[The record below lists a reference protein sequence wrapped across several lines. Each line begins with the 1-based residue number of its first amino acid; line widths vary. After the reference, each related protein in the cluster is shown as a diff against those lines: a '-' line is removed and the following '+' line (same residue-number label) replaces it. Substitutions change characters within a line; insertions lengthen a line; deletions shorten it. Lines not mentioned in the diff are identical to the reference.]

1 MQQKYQ
7 VVIVGGGPVG
17 VGLAIELGQRG
28 ISVAL
33 VERYTRPQ
41 RIPKGQNLT
50 QRTLEHFYFW
60 NCVKELRAARIM
72 PAGVPTSG
80 ISAYGHLMSE
90 YWNAPSQ
97 RELVQK
103 YYFQEYER
111 LPQYCTEEVLR
122 ARMAALPSVDALFGW
137 GAQALEQD
145 DKSARVTIT
154 EREGSGHKV
163 LEADYI
169 VGCDGGHSLVR
180 DQVGIA
186 RSGAEFDQKM
196 VLMVFRSRELH
207 EGMKRFPTKSTYNVM
222 HPDLKGYWMFFGR
235 IDVGEGFFFHAPVP
249 NETTTEN
256 YDFLGLLHRA
266 GGFKF
271 AVEFEHVG
279 FWDLRVAV
287 AEEYQKGRVFIA
299 GDAAHSHPPYG
310 GYGLNNGLEDA
321 ANLGWKLAA
330 RLQAWGGD
338 ALLHSYSEERR
349 PIFVETGRDFIAA
362 RIEEDRVFLEKFSP
376 ERDRE
381 AFEKAWNER
390 MVKLSGR
397 AQVYEPHYEG
407 SSVVMGPPGS
417 VCSAHGDHGFTARTG
432 HHLPP
437 QMLSSGR
444 NVFEE
449 LGAGYTLLVFDAQ
462 ESAIRGLEEAAR
474 SLKIP
479 FKVVRDS
486 CTDGRQAYQSKLI
499 LVRPDQY
506 VVWNGDAAPVDADK
520 VMRRVAGREST
531 AA

>member
-1 MQQKYQ
+1 MKEKYQ

-28 ISVAL
+28 ISCAL
-33 VERYTRPQ
+33 VERYGEPQ

-60 NCVKELRAARIM
+60 NCVKELRAARVM
-72 PAGVPTSG
+72 PPGVPTSG

-90 YWNAPSQ
+90 FWAAPSQ

-103 YYFQEYER
+103 YYFQEYDR
-111 LPQYCTEEVLR
+111 LPQYCTEAVLR
-122 ARMAALPSVDALFGW
+122 KRLASLPCVDTLFGW
-137 GAQALEQD
+137 SAQSVVQD
-145 DKSARVTIT
+145 EKSARVTIA
-154 EREGSGHKV
+154 ERDGAARRV

-169 VGCDGGHSLVR
+169 VGCDGGHSVVR
-180 DQVGIA
+180 EQVGIA
-186 RSGAEFDQKM
+186 RTGAEFDQKM

-207 EGMKRFPTKSTYNVM
+207 EGMKRFPVKSTYNVM

-310 GYGLNNGLEDA
+310 GHGLNNGLEDA
-321 ANLGWKLAA
+321 TNLGWKLAA
-330 RLQAWGGD
+330 RLQGWGGD

-362 RIEEDRVFLEKFSP
+362 RIEEDRKFLEKFSP
-376 ERDRE
+376 DRDRA
-381 AFEKAWNER
+381 AFEQAWNER

-407 SSVVMGPPGS
+407 SSVVMGPPGAR
-417 VCSAHGDHGFTARTG
+417 CSAHGNHTFTARAG

-437 QMLSSGR
+437 QKLSSGS
-444 NVFEE
+444 NVFEA
-449 LGAGYTLLVFDAQ
+449 LGSGYTLLAFDAD
-462 ESAIRGLEEAAR
+462 EAAIRAFEDAAQA
-474 SLKIP
+474 LKIP

-486 CTDGRQAYQSKLI
+486 RSGGREAYESKLI

-506 VVWNGDAAPVDADK
+506 VVWNGDSAPADARA
-520 VMRRVAGREST
+520 VMHRVAGRP
-531 AA
+531 

>member
-1 MQQKYQ
+1 MVEKYQ

-17 VGLAIELGQRG
+17 VGLAVELGQRG

-33 VERYTRPQ
+33 VERHLKPQ

-60 NCVKELRAARIM
+60 NCVKELRAARVM
-72 PAGVPTSG
+72 PEGVPTSG
-80 ISAYGHLMSE
+80 ISAYGNLMSE
-90 YWNAPSQ
+90 FWNAPSQ

-103 YYFQEYER
+103 YYFQEYDR

-122 ARMAALPSVDALFGW
+122 ARMAALPSVTALFGW
-137 GAQALEQD
+137 STEGVEQD
-145 DKSARVTIT
+145 SMAARVTIA
-154 EREGSGHKV
+154 ERNGGGRKV

-169 VGCDGGHSLVR
+169 VGCDGGHSIIR
-180 DQVGIA
+180 DQIGIA
-186 RSGAEFDQKM
+186 RSGSEFDQKM
-196 VLMVFRSRELH
+196 VLMVFRSKELH
-207 EGMKRFPTKSTYNVM
+207 EGLKRFPTKSTYNVM

-256 YDFLGLLHRA
+256 YDFLALLHRA

-321 ANLGWKLAA
+321 TNLGWKLAA
-330 RLQAWGGD
+330 KLQGWGGD
-338 ALLHSYSEERR
+338 NLLASYTEERR

-362 RIEEDRVFLEKFSP
+362 RIEEDRVFLEKFTP
-376 ERDRE
+376 ESDRAE
-381 AFEKAWNER
+381 FERAWGER
-390 MVKLSGR
+390 MAKLSGR

-407 SSVVMGPPGS
+407 SSVVMGPTGA
-417 VCSAHGDHGFTARTG
+417 VCSAHGNHTFTARIG

-437 QMLSSGR
+437 NLLSSGR

-449 LGAGYTLLVFDAQ
+449 LGTAYTLFAFDVEDELVHGF
-462 ESAIRGLEEAAR
+462 EEAAL
-474 SLKIP
+474 SHKIP
-479 FKVVRDS
+479 LKVVRDS
-486 CTDGRQAYQSKLI
+486 YAGGRQAYEAKLI

-506 VVWNGDAAPVDADK
+506 VVWSGNGAPTDTGA
-520 VMRRVAGREST
+520 VMARVAGQ
-531 AA
+531 A

>member
-1 MQQKYQ
+1 MADKYQ

-33 VERYTRPQ
+33 VERHLKPQ

-72 PAGVPTSG
+72 PPGVPTSG

-103 YYFQEYER
+103 YYFQEYDR

-122 ARMAALPSVDALFGW
+122 ARMAALPSVTTLFGW
-137 GAQALEQD
+137 GAEKIEKNQKHATV
-145 DKSARVTIT
+145 SIA
-154 EREGSGHKV
+154 ERNGSGRKQ
-163 LEADYI
+163 LQADYV
-169 VGCDGGHSLVR
+169 VGCDGGHSIVR
-180 DQVGIA
+180 DQIGIA

-196 VLMVFRSRELH
+196 VLMVFRSKELH
-207 EGMKRFPTKSTYNVM
+207 EGLNRFPIKSTYNVM

-249 NETTTEN
+249 NETTTDN

-321 ANLGWKLAA
+321 TNLGWKLAA
-330 RLQAWGGD
+330 KLQGWGGD
-338 ALLHSYSEERR
+338 TLLDSYTEERR

-362 RIEEDRVFLEKFSP
+362 RIEEDRQFLDKFSP
-376 ERDRE
+376 ERDRA
-381 AFEKAWNER
+381 AFEEAWKAR

-407 SSVVMGPPGS
+407 SSVVMGPPGA
-417 VCSAHGDHGFTARTG
+417 VCSAHGNHTFTARTG

-437 QMLSSGR
+437 NTLSSGK

-449 LGAGYTLLVFDAQ
+449 LGTGYTLLAFGVDEKAVAGF
-462 ESAIRGLEEAAR
+462 ETAAR
-474 SLKIP
+474 ELKLP
-479 FKVVRDS
+479 FKLVRDGY
-486 CTDGRQAYQSKLI
+486 DGGREIYESKMI

-506 VVWNGDAAPVDADK
+506 VVWTGDAAPADATA
-520 VMRRVAGREST
+520 VMKRVAGLN
-531 AA
+531 

>member
-1 MQQKYQ
+1 MTEKYQ

-28 ISVAL
+28 ISCAV
-33 VERYTRPQ
+33 VERYMKPQ

-72 PAGVPTSG
+72 PPGVPTSG
-80 ISAYGHLMSE
+80 VSAYGHLMSDF
-90 YWNAPSQ
+90 WNAPAQ

-103 YYFQEYER
+103 YYFQEYDR

-122 ARMAALPSVDALFGW
+122 ARMAALPTTQMLLGW
-137 GAQALEQD
+137 TAEKVEQD
-145 DKSARVTIT
+145 ANSVRVTIA
-154 EREGSGHKV
+154 EREGSGRKV
-163 LEADYI
+163 IEADYI
-169 VGCDGGHSLVR
+169 VGCDGGHSVVR
-180 DQVGIA
+180 DQIGIA
-186 RSGAEFDQKM
+186 RTGAEFDQKM
-196 VLMVFRSRELH
+196 VLMVFRSKELH
-207 EGMKRFPTKSTYNVM
+207 EGLMRFPVKSTYNVM

-249 NETTTEN
+249 ADTTTEN

-266 GGFKF
+266 GGFNFK
-271 AVEFEHVG
+271 VEFEHVG

-287 AEEYQKGRVFIA
+287 AEQYQAGRAFIA

-321 ANLGWKLAA
+321 TNLGWKLAA
-330 RLQAWGGD
+330 KLQGWGGD
-338 ALLHSYSEERR
+338 TLLSSYSEERR

-362 RIEEDRVFLEKFSP
+362 RIEEDRAFL
-376 ERDRE
+376 DRYHPDKDRAE
-381 AFEKAWNER
+381 FEKAWNER

-407 SSVVMGPPGS
+407 SSVVMGPAGA
-417 VCSAHGDHGFTARTG
+417 VCSAHGNHTFSARIG

-437 QMLSSGR
+437 QTLTSGR

-449 LGAGYTLLVFDAQ
+449 LGEGFTLLAFGAEDSAVKGFEDA
-462 ESAIRGLEEAAR
+462 AKAR
-474 SLKIP
+474 KLP
-479 FKVVRDS
+479 FKVVRD
-486 CTDGRQAYQSKLI
+486 TFAGGREAYEAKLI

-506 VVWNGDAAPVDADK
+506 VVWSGNAAPADAGNI
-520 VMRRVAGREST
+520 MTRVAGL
-531 AA
+531 

>member
-1 MQQKYQ
+1 MTEKYQ
-7 VVIVGGGPVG
+7 VIIVGGGPVG
-17 VGLAIELGQRG
+17 VGLAVDLGQRG

-33 VERYTRPQ
+33 VERHLKPQ

-60 NCVKELRAARIM
+60 NCVKELRAARVM
-72 PAGVPTSG
+72 PQGVPTSG
-80 ISAYGHLMSE
+80 ISAYGNLMSD

-103 YYFQEYER
+103 YYFQEYDR

-122 ARMAALPSVDALFGW
+122 KRLSALPSVKAMFGW
-137 GAQALEQD
+137 GAEKVEQD
-145 DKSARVTIT
+145 AASARVTVAA
-154 EREGSGHKV
+154 REGGERRV
-163 LEADYI
+163 LEADYV
-169 VGCDGGHSLVR
+169 VGCDGGHSVIR
-180 DQVGIA
+180 DQIGIA
-186 RSGAEFDQKM
+186 RTGAEFDQKM
-196 VLMVFRSRELH
+196 VLMVFRSKELH
-207 EGMKRFPTKSTYNVM
+207 EGMKRFPVKSTYNVM

-321 ANLGWKLAA
+321 TNLGWKLAA
-330 RLQAWGGD
+330 KLQGWGGD
-338 ALLHSYSEERR
+338 ALLRSYSEERR

-376 ERDRE
+376 EKNRE
-381 AFEKAWNER
+381 DFEKGWKER

-407 SSVVMGPPGS
+407 SSVMMGPPGA
-417 VCSAHGDHGFTARTG
+417 VCSAHGNHTFTARTG

-437 QMLSSGR
+437 CTLGSGK

-449 LGAGYTLLVFDAQ
+449 LGTGYTLCAFGVKDSDVAGF
-462 ESAIRGLEEAAR
+462 EVAAR
-474 SLKIP
+474 TLQIP
-479 FKVVRDS
+479 LKVVRDS
-486 CTDGRQAYQSKLI
+486 YDNGREAYESKMM

-506 VVWNGDAAPVDADK
+506 VSWSGNAPPTDALA
-520 VMRRVAGREST
+520 VMRQVAGLNK
-531 AA
+531 